1 MITRTDVYSG
11 HCFWLSVASG
21 LVDFFYSHFDSLC
34 PPGKSVLKSKEQQMT
49 SELRPSNSSLTAE
62 EQEKEQEKVRLA
74 WTYIFIFNEILR
86 NQSSRCLK
94 S

>member
-1 MITRTDVYSG
+1 MFILATVFG
-11 HCFWLSVASG
+11 CLLPQV
-21 LVDFFYSHFDSLC
+21 LLIFFHPHFDSLC

-74 WTYIFIFNEILR
+74 WTYIYLFSMKYCEI
-86 NQSSRCLK
+86 NPPDA
-94 S
+94 